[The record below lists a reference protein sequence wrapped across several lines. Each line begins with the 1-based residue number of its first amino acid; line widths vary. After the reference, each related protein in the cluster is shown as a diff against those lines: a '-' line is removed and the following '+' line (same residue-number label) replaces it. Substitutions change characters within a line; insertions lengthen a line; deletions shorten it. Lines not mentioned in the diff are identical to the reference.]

1 MERNN
6 IGAIILAG
14 GRGMRLRPLTG
25 NMPKP
30 MVPILDKPVLQLIV
44 SSLVR
49 AGITRIA
56 VTLGYLPERI
66 ISYFGDG
73 SRLGAKLSYFTESKP
88 LGTAGAL
95 KNAES
100 FINGTFVVMSG
111 DALTDLNV
119 KSMLDF
125 HQSAG
130 GEVTM
135 AVKKVKDPRGMG
147 EVILDGSGK
156 IVRFREKPERYESGL
171 VNTGMYVMEPEVLE
185 RIPPERESDLSR
197 DVFPFM
203 LDKLRAFETDCYWSD
218 IGTLLSYYRANMDA
232 ARKPQM
238 FGLSV

>member
-1 MERNN
+1 
-6 IGAIILAG
+6 
-14 GRGMRLRPLTG
+14 MRLRPLTG

-73 SRLGAKLSYFTESKP
+73 SRLGAKISYFTESKP

-111 DALTDLNV
+111 DALTDMDIAAFAKYHKDMSCLCT
-119 KSMLDF
+119 L
-125 HQSAG
+125 
-130 GEVTM
+130 
-135 AVKKVKDPRGMG
+135 AVKRVADPRGLG
-147 EVILDGSGK
+147 EVVLKEGGRIEQ
-156 IVRFREKPERYESGL
+156 FREKPKTYISNM
-171 VNTGMYVMEPEVLE
+171 VNMGIYAMSEDILKYIPIGASDFSKDIFPKIIDDIRAYV
-185 RIPPERESDLSR
+185 
-197 DVFPFM
+197 
-203 LDKLRAFETDCYWSD
+203 ANCYWSD
-218 IGTLLSYYRANMDA
+218 IGTLIGYYSANIDA
-232 ARKPQM
+232 AKCPEK
-238 FGLSV
+238 FGLKIV

>member
-1 MERNN
+1 MEMKAV
-6 IGAIILAG
+6 IMAG
-14 GRGMRLRPLTG
+14 GRGTRLRPLTG
-25 NMPKP
+25 SMPKP
-30 MVPILDKPVLQLIV
+30 MVPILDKPVLALTV

-49 AGITRIA
+49 SGITDIA
-56 VTLGYLPERI
+56 MTLGYMPERI
-66 ISYFGDG
+66 INYFGNG
-73 SRLGAKLSYFTESKP
+73 SKLGARITYFVESTP
-88 LGTAGAL
+88 LGTSGGV
-95 KNAES
+95 KNAAK
-100 FINGTFVVMSG
+100 FIDRPFVVMSG

-171 VNTGMYVMEPEVLE
+171 VNTGMYVMEPKVLE

-203 LDKLRAFETDCYWSD
+203 LDKLRAFKTDCYWSD

>member
-1 MERNN
+1 MERKN

-73 SRLGAKLSYFTESKP
+73 SRLGAKISYFTESKP

-156 IVRFREKPERYESGL
+156 IVRFRE
-171 VNTGMYVMEPEVLE
+171 
-185 RIPPERESDLSR
+185 
-197 DVFPFM
+197 
-203 LDKLRAFETDCYWSD
+203 
-218 IGTLLSYYRANMDA
+218 TLYARQA
-232 ARKPQM
+232 AR
-238 FGLSV
+238 L